1 MSLLAPTLQA
11 FFTDRLITQ
20 RNVSPRTVAAYRDTF
35 RLLLAFVEQQT
46 GKQPYQLDL
55 ADLDAPLIGA
65 FLTHLE
71 QDRHNTPRT
80 RNARLAAIHS
90 FYRYAALRHPEH
102 LATIARI
109 MAIPTKRHQRNDLT
123 YLTKPEIDAL
133 VQAPDH
139 ATWLGRRDHTLLLT
153 MITTGVRVS
162 ELVAIN
168 ISDVTLATGARHLKV
183 HGKGRKNRTT
193 PLKAETTTALRAWL
207 HERAGG
213 SHDPLFPTRQGHR
226 LHRQTVAL
234 LVTKHAHAAA
244 ARCPSLA
251 TKRVSPH
258 TLRHTN
264 AMLLQAER
272 VDIATIALW
281 LGHESIKTTYVYQ
294 HADNQL
300 KQEAI
305 DRTATIGT
313 PPGRYR
319 PTDSLVA
326 FLEAL

>member
-11 FFTDRLITQ
+11 FFTNRLITQ
-20 RNVSPRTVAAYRDTF
+20 RDVSLSTVAAYRDTF
-35 RLLLAFVEQQT
+35 RMLLAFVEQHT

-55 ADLDAPLIGA
+55 GDLDAPLIGA

-71 QDRHNTPRT
+71 QDRHNSART

-109 MAIPTKRHQRNDLT
+109 MAIPTKRQRNDLT

-133 VQAPDH
+133 TQTPDRT
-139 ATWLGRRDHTLLLT
+139 TWLGRRDHTLLLT

-168 ISDVTLATGARHLKV
+168 IGDVTLATGAHHLKV

-207 HERAGG
+207 HERAGAP
-213 SHDPLFPTRQGHR
+213 HEPLFPTRQGHQ

-234 LVTKHAHAAA
+234 LVTKHARTAA

-272 VDIATIALW
+272 IDIATIALW
-281 LGHESIKTTYVYQ
+281 LGHESIKTTYIYQ

-313 PPGRYR
+313 PPGRYQ
-319 PTDSLVA
+319 PPDSLIA